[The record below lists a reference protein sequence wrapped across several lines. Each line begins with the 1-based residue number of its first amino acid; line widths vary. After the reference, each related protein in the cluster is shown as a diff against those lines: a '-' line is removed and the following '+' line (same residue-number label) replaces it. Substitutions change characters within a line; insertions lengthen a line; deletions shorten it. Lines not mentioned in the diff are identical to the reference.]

1 MADMEMA
8 HGMGMTPFESFIMT
22 DKTSRRASG
31 TAIAGLVLGSVGA
44 AAAIGAWVFGPVIAN
59 TKANGIRDL
68 ANAQFAANNQQI
80 ATLTSLLSTERAERV
95 AGDINLTNTV
105 SDTVSGSQQGSLTA
119 QQMAEL
125 SSIQTVENNLL
136 NQAIMGNLSQAPQ
149 KVAIWRDATA
159 CGCPGCGN

>member
-1 MADMEMA
+1 MD